1 MAGDPAS
8 GCARAP
14 LPPVC
19 SGRAGPSLGEGIVD
33 RLQIGAIALAVAL
46 LAASFLFG
54 SSAPPPQPEREGA
67 PLAERAQAPAP
78 SSPMPVAPGP
88 TLRDD
93 APLTVITQH
102 QTRVIENDAIR
113 VVVSNIGG
121 RLESIQLKHYRD
133 RIGSGAGPVELVT
146 DPARGSLMVVL
157 GEGALGGLHDAA
169 HEIVRSDAH
178 EVELRL
184 KSGGMEIT
192 RRITLD
198 DAGYG
203 ARLRIAI
210 KNRGD
215 VAIQPQFQLIWYGRE
230 RDSDAP
236 ALFQRYSLVA
246 SADGEVERTLVQG
259 IGSPGLFSRLTGS
272 GSPTGAVV
280 AAPVQWVGVDS
291 QYFLAAAIVEN
302 PRESSGFLGPLGPD
316 LGWAEVSYPPFY
328 VPPGTGVE
336 RTYRLYMGPKLRAGV
351 RAVDEQLLPALDV
364 GWAWVRPLVD
374 LFSAMLAWT
383 YAHIV
388 GNYGV
393 AIILLT
399 ILLRICTYPLTQ
411 RSMKSMKKFGLIS
424 PQMKEIQEKYAD
436 DKAKQQEELM
446 ALYRRKGMNPL
457 AAMGGGCIPM
467 LIQMPFMIALY
478 YALQGTIELRHAPFI
493 FWINDLSAPENF
505 FDIAGIPIRLLPL
518 MMGAT
523 MVLQQRMT
531 PSPSADPQ
539 QKQMMTIMSVM
550 FIFLFYQFPSGLVLY
565 WFVSNLLGI
574 AQQLIVNRQTSDKE
588 AS

>member
-1 MAGDPAS
+1 M
-8 GCARAP
+8 
-14 LPPVC
+14 
-19 SGRAGPSLGEGIVD
+19 D

-46 LAASFLFG
+46 LAASFMFG
-54 SSAPPPQPEREGA
+54 SSAPPPEPERGPA
-67 PLAERAQAPAP
+67 PLAERAPMPAAGSPTPVAPAP
-78 SSPMPVAPGP
+78 A
-88 TLRDD
+88 LRDD
-93 APLTVITQH
+93 ARTTVITQS
-102 QTRVIENDAIR
+102 QTRVLDNDALR

-121 RLESIQLKHYRD
+121 RLESVQLKHYRD
-133 RIGSGAGPVELVT
+133 RVGSGAGPVELVT
-146 DPARGSLMVVL
+146 DPARGSLIVVL
-157 GEGALGGLHDAA
+157 GVGLLGGLHDTA
-169 HEIVRSDAH
+169 HEIVRADAR

-184 KSGGMEIT
+184 RSKGVEIT

-203 ARLRIAI
+203 ARLRISV

-215 VAIQPQFQLIWYGRE
+215 VALQPQFQLIWYGRE
-230 RDSDAP
+230 RDSDASGR
-236 ALFQRYSLVA
+236 FQRYSLVA
-246 SADGEVERTLVQG
+246 SADGDVERALVQG
-259 IGSPGLFSRLTGS
+259 IGSPGIFSRLMGS
-272 GSPTGAVV
+272 GSPTGAAV
-280 AAPVQWVGVDS
+280 AAPVLWVGVDS
-291 QYFLAAAIVEN
+291 QYFLSAAIVEN

-336 RTYRLYMGPKLRAGV
+336 RTYRLYMGPKLREV
-351 RAVDEQLLPALDV
+351 VQAVDGQLLPALDV

-374 LFSAMLAWT
+374 LFAAMLAWT

-399 ILLRICTYPLTQ
+399 ILLRLCTYPLTQ

-424 PQMKEIQEKYAD
+424 PQMKEIQEKFKD
-436 DKAKQQEELM
+436 DKGKQQEELM

-478 YALQGTIELRHAPFI
+478 YALQGTIELRHAPFML
-493 FWINDLSAPENF
+493 WINDLSAPENF
-505 FDIAGIPIRLLPL
+505 IDIAGIPIRLLPL

-550 FIFLFYQFPSGLVLY
+550 FIFLFYRFPSGLVLY